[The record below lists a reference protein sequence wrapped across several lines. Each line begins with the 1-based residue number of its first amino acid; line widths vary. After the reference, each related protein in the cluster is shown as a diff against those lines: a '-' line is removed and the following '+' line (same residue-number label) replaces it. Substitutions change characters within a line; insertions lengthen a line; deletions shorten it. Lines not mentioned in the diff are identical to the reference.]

1 MNGQDY
7 VDSLKIR
14 LDRINDQ
21 DEIQRLLNNAVAE
34 LRDQGYSDEEI
45 QKFFQ
50 REYLCEAQD
59 SSNMIK
65 NHQKYREMVARILGD
80 KKK

>member
-21 DEIQRLLNNAVAE
+21 DEIQRLLDNAVAE

-50 REYLCEAQD
+50 REYLRHAQD
-59 SSNMIK
+59 SQNMIK